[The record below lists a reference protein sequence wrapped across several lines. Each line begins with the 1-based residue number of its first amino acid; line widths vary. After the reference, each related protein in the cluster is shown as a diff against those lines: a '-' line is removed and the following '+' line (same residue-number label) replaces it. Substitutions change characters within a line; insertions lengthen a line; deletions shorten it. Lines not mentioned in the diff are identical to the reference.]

1 MSAQFR
7 KTVMFR
13 VLAIGIA
20 LVQVFDIIIHVAT
33 NQLEAV
39 RVTSNVIIL
48 LWLLL
53 MTSGKLN
60 TKFLQTAIAAIGAY
74 LLLNVIFLAVEGV
87 TNVEQGGGLRVVLFL
102 LVFLTVT
109 LSFLLVYLR
118 QSSFTLLRRR

>member
-20 LVQVFDIIIHVAT
+20 LVQIFDIIIHVAT